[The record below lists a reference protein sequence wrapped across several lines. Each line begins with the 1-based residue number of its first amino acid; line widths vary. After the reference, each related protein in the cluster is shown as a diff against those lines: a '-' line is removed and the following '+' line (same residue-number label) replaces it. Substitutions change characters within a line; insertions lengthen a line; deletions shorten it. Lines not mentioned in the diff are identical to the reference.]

1 MDKLIGLNTANEIE
15 ASNGAKQ
22 ASEDVENVRLR
33 AGVPWIRNNEYTM
46 SYRNTVFALLNN
58 AIHMLSGAHL
68 MQPDKVSFWIG
79 YIGELQYIIE
89 SNNMFGIRHV
99 DVHDFPFVD
108 ADKVIDK
115 PIDNESI

>member
-79 YIGELQYIIE
+79 YIGELQYIID

-115 PIDNESI
+115 PIDIESI